1 MTTTDTGPTV
11 TIILPALN
19 EEVGLARVLPSLMER
34 AAVSGWR
41 VVVVDDGSSDSSG
54 NVARSCGA
62 VVISHGQTRG
72 YGAALKSGIGAATTT
87 WIATMD
93 ADGQHTLEALETVL
107 GQRESADMIIG
118 ARRGLR
124 QSRLWRMPGKW
135 VLGKLAVF
143 IANRPIPDLNSGLRA
158 SRTQLVKRY
167 LHLCPDGFSFST
179 TVSLAFLHQG
189 LAVAYVPISVNP
201 STSKS
206 TVTPSSGLGTL
217 LLILRLATLFEPLR
231 LFVSASLLFMTAGL
245 LYAVPYALLG
255 RGVSIGAA
263 VVVLTGVQ
271 LLFVGLIADQI
282 SSMRRERFE

>member
-1 MTTTDTGPTV
+1 MTTDDTGPTV

-34 AAVSGWR
+34 AAVSRWR

-54 NVARSCGA
+54 DVARSCGA
-62 VVISHGQTRG
+62 LVISHGQTRG
-72 YGAALKSGIGAATTT
+72 YGAALKSGIGAATTP

-158 SRTQLVKRY
+158 GRTQLVKRY

-189 LAVAYVPISVNP
+189 LAVTYVPISVNP